1 MNGVEVVVCV
11 VDTRLEKL
19 KMNERAN
26 SQWLARKEAW
36 NGMERRRW
44 ESAAMRCLI
53 CSSYASCHS
62 SFFVRSVFDILSL

>member
-1 MNGVEVVVCV
+1 MNELEVVVCV
-11 VDTRLEKL
+11 IDTRLEGL
-19 KMNERAN
+19 EMNERA
-26 SQWLARKEAW
+26 SGQWLARKEAW

-62 SFFVRSVFDILSL
+62 SFFVVLSLTFSL